1 MIMVKRK
8 GKERKV
14 KKKGKGKITNEG
26 ENKKET
32 GK

>member
-14 KKKGKGKITNEG
+14 KKKGKGEITNEG

-32 GK
+32 